1 MSHTRLFSA
10 ATTAQYN
17 RMAFDLEAA
26 SATLLTRPGD
36 DHGLGDR
43 LSHLA
48 KEMREESS
56 KDDWALL
63 QHAVYFF

>member
-1 MSHTRLFSA
+1 MKLFSA

-26 SATLLTRPGD
+26 SATLLTRPGK
-36 DHGLGDR
+36 DHDLGDR

-48 KEMREESS
+48 KEMREEPSNE
-56 KDDWALL
+56 DWAPL
-63 QHAVYFF
+63 QHAAYFF